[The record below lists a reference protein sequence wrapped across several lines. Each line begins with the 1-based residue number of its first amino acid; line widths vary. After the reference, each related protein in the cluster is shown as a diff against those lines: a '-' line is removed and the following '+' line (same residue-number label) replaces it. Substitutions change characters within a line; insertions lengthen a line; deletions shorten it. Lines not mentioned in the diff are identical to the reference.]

1 MDSLVTCGYACIS
14 TYYLISKN
22 LIAMSSL
29 SNHMVYRMDTVAYIH
44 VHVCVLKYYNNPD
57 VNMYM
62 YI

>member
-1 MDSLVTCGYACIS
+1 
-14 TYYLISKN
+14 
-22 LIAMSSL
+22 MSSL